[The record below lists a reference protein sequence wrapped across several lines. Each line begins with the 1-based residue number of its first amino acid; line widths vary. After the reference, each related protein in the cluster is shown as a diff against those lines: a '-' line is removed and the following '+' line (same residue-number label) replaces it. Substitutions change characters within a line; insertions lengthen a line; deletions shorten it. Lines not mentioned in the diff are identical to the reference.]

1 MRRPAA
7 LVCTAL
13 LALLAAC
20 GAPAVP
26 AAPVALDPAD
36 WDAVLAQARGQTVR
50 WYAYGGDEA
59 YNRFIDGHVT
69 AELAA
74 LGVALQRVPV
84 ADTADAVNKVLG
96 EQQAGRTADGT
107 VDAIWINGENFATG
121 KQAGLW
127 YCGYPAQ
134 LPNARYVDAAD
145 PAVARDFGV
154 PVDGCEAAWTRSN
167 SALVYDSARMG
178 PADVASLSA
187 LEAWARANPGRFTY
201 PAPPDFTGSMAV
213 RTFLYD
219 TAGGPAAVGT
229 AGGPAT
235 TGTAGGPA
243 GLTGAF
249 DEARFA
255 PLADRL
261 FARLQ
266 ALEPALWRAGA
277 TYPTSQD
284 AVEQLYATGE
294 IAAYFTYGPGTVAA
308 KVADGVYPASTRA
321 AVPDVGNIGNV
332 ANVAIPANSPNRAG
346 ALVLANLLQDPR
358 SQLRFYADGG
368 VYPVVALD
376 RLPDDLRQQFAAV
389 PVSPSV
395 PTLDQL
401 TARAQP
407 ELDPAYVT
415 AVDDGWTARVLQQ

>member
-7 LVCTAL
+7 LLCAAL

-20 GAPAVP
+20 GAPAPP
-26 AAPVALDPAD
+26 AAPPAVPD
-36 WDAVLAQARGQTVR
+36 AANWDAVLAQARGQTVR

-59 YNRFIDGHVT
+59 YNRYIDGYVAT
-69 AELAA
+69 ELAA
-74 LGVALQRVPV
+74 LGVTLQRVPV

-127 YCGYPAQ
+127 FCGYPAQ

-178 PADVASLSA
+178 PADVASLGA
-187 LEAWARANPGRFTY
+187 LEAWARANPGQFAY

-219 TAGGPAAVGT
+219 TAGGPAPLA
-229 AGGPAT
+229 
-235 TGTAGGPA
+235 
-243 GLTGAF
+243 GAF
-249 DEARFA
+249 DEGRFA

-277 TYPTSQD
+277 TYPPSQD

-308 KVADGVYPASTRA
+308 KVTDGVYPASTRE

-332 ANVAIPANSPNRAG
+332 ANVAIPVNSPHKAG
-346 ALVLANLLQDPR
+346 AMVLANLLQDPR

-368 VYPVVALD
+368 VYPAVALD
-376 RLPDDLRQQFAAV
+376 RLPEDVAREFAAV

-395 PTLDQL
+395 LTLDQL

-415 AVDDGWTARVLQQ
+415 AVDDGWTARVLQR